1 MKYNWS
7 SRNVN
12 EYGEKNSFR
21 AEAYHRLDFGIQF
34 HKKLKRHERTWEFSL
49 YNVYNRR
56 NPFFYD
62 ISTETTLNAST
73 QKTESK
79 TVLKKYSLFPIV
91 PAFSYNFKF

>member
-1 MKYNWS
+1 VDRVQWS
-7 SRNVN
+7 SQGVN

-49 YNVYNRR
+49 YNAYNRR

-62 ISTETTLNAST
+62 IVSETTTNGAT
-73 QKTESK
+73 TESK
-79 TVLKKYSLFPIV
+79 NVLKKYSLFPIV